1 MNRRRR
7 RRGKSISSKR
17 VGISPDPDAIHG
29 ALFQAQYK
37 CEMADR
43 ISCSCVTCPKCGTW
57 VVVKQQSELGVRSE
71 KFRASCPAPECG
83 KEFEFESGETRFF
96 ELPLAIFDR
105 RYFYRSE
112 LA

>member
-7 RRGKSISSKR
+7 RRRKSISSKR
-17 VGISPDPDAIHG
+17 VGIPLDPDAIHG
-29 ALFQAQYK
+29 ALFQAQYN

-43 ISCSCVTCPKCGTW
+43 IACSCVTCPKCGTW
-57 VVVKQQSELGVRSE
+57 VVVKQQSELGVRRE
-71 KFRASCPAPECG
+71 KFRASCPLPECG
-83 KEFEFESGETRFF
+83 KEFEFESGETRLF
-96 ELPLAIFDR
+96 ELPLTIFER